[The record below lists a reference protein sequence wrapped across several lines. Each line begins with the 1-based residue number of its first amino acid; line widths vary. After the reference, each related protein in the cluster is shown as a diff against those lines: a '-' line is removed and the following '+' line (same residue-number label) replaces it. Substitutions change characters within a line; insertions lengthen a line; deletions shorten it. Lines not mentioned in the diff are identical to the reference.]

1 MERCGFG
8 IRTFFCHCPVRF
20 DLAQFL
26 QAARG
31 AFLLRNPRCARHL
44 LQFMRYVGTGHW
56 FALMRNKNRAF
67 QNLL

>member
-1 MERCGFG
+1 MERCEFG
-8 IRTFFCHCPVRF
+8 IRTFFCHRPVRF

-31 AFLLRNPRCARHL
+31 AFFLRNPRCARHL
-44 LQFMRYVGTGHW
+44 LQFMRYVGAGHW
-56 FALMRNKNRAF
+56 FTLMRNKNRAF